1 MLNPRMLNRSATVTE
16 ERCVWVY
23 AVAADAEPPFTGG
36 MIGVGGGAVRPL
48 TAAGLMA
55 ITGDVPVSGFGEAA
69 LRRNLEDLDWLEQT
83 ARTHHAV
90 IEAVAKERTVVP
102 MRLATVYRSDEG
114 VTGMLRERA
123 ADFREALARVTARSE
138 WGVKAY
144 TAMPPEQGPPE
155 QGPPEQGAPEQG
167 QPPEAGQAPLG
178 PGAAYLRRRR
188 AQLAAR
194 SDARQQALTSARAI
208 YEDLGRLCVAA
219 RVYPPQPAE
228 LAGRSASMVLNA
240 AYLVADERAEDFA
253 AAVTGLAAAHPS
265 VRLALTGPWPP
276 YSFAGQPGAESGEP
290 ESRPEAGDFQ

>member
-1 MLNPRMLNRSATVTE
+1 V
-16 ERCVWVY
+16 
-23 AVAADAEPPFTGG
+23 AVA
-36 MIGVGGGAVRPL
+36 
-48 TAAGLMA
+48 
-55 ITGDVPVSGFGEAA
+55 GDVPLSGFGEDA

-83 ARTHHAV
+83 ARAHHAV

-123 ADFREALARVTARSE
+123 ADFREALARVTACSE

-144 TAMPPEQGPPE
+144 LALPPEQAQPPD
-155 QGPPEQGAPEQG
+155 QGQPSGQG
-167 QPPEAGQAPLG
+167 QPPDAGQERLG

-194 SDARQQALTSARAI
+194 SDARQQALTSARTI
-208 YEDLGRLCVAA
+208 HEELGRLCAAA
-219 RVYPPQPAE
+219 RIYPPQSPE

-253 AAVTGLAAAHPS
+253 AAVTALAAAHPS
-265 VRLALTGPWPP
+265 VQLALTGPWPA
-276 YSFAGQPGAESGEP
+276 YSFAGQPEAEP